1 MSTIQKSYKESIR
14 EQISQYVDAQIV
26 AQENEN
32 WERCA
37 ELQELIDE
45 LESFI

>member
-1 MSTIQKSYKESIR
+1 MTVHNSYKENIR
-14 EQISQYVDAQIV
+14 QQISEYIDAQIV